1 MSNAVWHPFTQE
13 ALAPEPIKIIKGDGA
28 KLITEDGRVII
39 DAVSSWW
46 VNIHGH
52 AEVAIAEAIYRQAKE
67 LEHVIFAG
75 FTHTPAIQLA
85 ESLLK
90 ICPGNF
96 EKVFYSDNG
105 STAVEV
111 AIKMALQFHYNLGN
125 EKKKIIALE
134 GAYHGDTFGAMS
146 IGGRSA
152 FNAPFADK
160 LFDVDFVPVP
170 DSNNIESVRQLFQSY
185 LEKGDVAAFIFEP
198 LLQGTAGMNVYEA
211 EYLDGLMKLA
221 KQHNVICI
229 ADEVM
234 TGFGRTGRLFAC
246 EYLTETADIM
256 CLSKGI
262 TGGFMPLGVT
272 LCTSKI
278 YMAFHSTDRMK
289 TFFHGHSYTGNPLS
303 CAAANASLEL
313 LMSQARQNDVQRVSA
328 FMSRFCEELKG
339 VETVSSPR
347 CIGCILAF
355 ELIEENNN
363 YFSHTRDRIYNF
375 AIQNGVLLRPLGNTI
390 YLMPP
395 YVILNEELE
404 SVKKVV
410 FKLIEHIK
418 NGE

>member
-1 MSNAVWHPFTQE
+1 MSSAVWHPFTQE
-13 ALAPEPIKIIKGDGA
+13 ALAPDPIKIVSGRGA
-28 KLITEDGRVII
+28 KLYTEDGKVIL

-52 AEVAIAEAIYRQAKE
+52 SEVKIAEAIYKQAKE

-75 FTHTPAIQLA
+75 FTHAPAIQLA
-85 ESLLK
+85 DSLLR

-96 EKVFYSDNG
+96 NKVFYSDNG

-111 AIKMALQFHYNLGN
+111 AIKMALQFHYNHGH

-146 IGGRSA
+146 VGGRTA
-152 FNAPFADK
+152 FNGPFADK
-160 LFDVDFVPVP
+160 LFDVDFIPVP
-170 DSNNIESVRQLFQSY
+170 NESNIETVLNLFHSY
-185 LEKGDVAAFIFEP
+185 LERGNVAAFIFEP
-198 LLQGTAGMNVYEA
+198 LLQGTAGMQLYKA
-211 EYLDGLMKLA
+211 EHLDRLILSA
-221 KQHNVICI
+221 KQYGVVCI

-246 EYLTETADIM
+246 EHINETADVM

-272 LCTSKI
+272 LCTSEI
-278 YMAFHSTDRMK
+278 YQAFHSSDKMK

-313 LMSQARQNDVQRVSA
+313 LLSRERQNDIARVTA
-328 FMSRFCEELKG
+328 FMSRLCVELK
-339 VETVSSPR
+339 TMQSVSSPR
-347 CIGCILAF
+347 SLGTILAF
-355 ELIEENNN
+355 ELDSGNNN
-363 YFSHTRDRIYNF
+363 YFSSIRDKIYDF
-375 AIQNGVLLRPLGNTI
+375 AIQNGVLLRPLGNTV

-395 YVILNEELE
+395 YVITDEELE
-404 SVKKVV
+404 KIEIVV
-410 FKLIEHIK
+410 LKMIK
-418 NGE
+418 YIQDGE